1 MDHHRNSRN
10 DIFQQDLQGSLQIL
24 KIKNQIRWYRNDTC
38 NKESNPFFVF
48 SFVEEGDNE
57 ELLLNMGRK
66 KDETFFSP
74 YFPDPFVQMDESK
87 EDYLQQVMSAVMMR
101 VERSWLNHEI

>member
-1 MDHHRNSRN
+1 
-10 DIFQQDLQGSLQIL
+10 
-24 KIKNQIRWYRNDTC
+24 
-38 NKESNPFFVF
+38 
-48 SFVEEGDNE
+48 
-57 ELLLNMGRK
+57 MGRK

-101 VERSWLNHEI
+101 VERS